1 MKKNVIVFYYPAL
14 LGTTEAIQKEQKR
27 TIKEDSEQM
36 QSTILFD
43 NFDVVHIQD
52 PAREKVEVEVFF
64 NPY

>member
-14 LGTTEAIQKEQKR
+14 LGATEAIQKEQKR